1 MADFK
6 WGTGWSSATTL
17 LTTDL
22 NSLGNSTISAASA
35 AVNNTSNK
43 DQYAFFEVILASL
56 TPTGAAYVGV
66 YMTKSLDA
74 TNYEDAPI
82 SGGSQRN
89 TLVAA
94 IPLSTSTSAKRV
106 MSESPILLPPY
117 NVKFYLDNRSGVA
130 FAASGNSLL
139 MYIGNAAY

>member
-6 WGTGWSSATTL
+6 WGTGWSTGTSL

-22 NSLGNSTISAASA
+22 NSLGNNTISAASA
-35 AVNNTSNK
+35 AVNNTTNK
-43 DQYAFFEVILASL
+43 DQYGYFEVILASL
-56 TPTGAAYVGV
+56 TPAGAAYVGI

-82 SGGSQRN
+82 TGGSQRN
-89 TLVAA
+89 TLVAS
-94 IPLSTSTSAKRV
+94 IPLSTTASAKRV
-106 MSESPILLPPY
+106 MSEYPILLPPY

-130 FAASGNSLL
+130 FAASGNELKI
-139 MYIGNAAY
+139 YIGNMAY